1 VRVREYTKRYE
12 KYEVFSNYFCKGEIS
27 MGKYE
32 QISNGKGSLKDIQEL
47 IKQKPSIIKSIE

>member
-1 VRVREYTKRYE
+1 
-12 KYEVFSNYFCKGEIS
+12 